1 MDTAWWKERSNSCQL
16 TSDPHTRAVLA
27 PGVRVHFK
35 TQTKC
40 TLRLPPNQNDG
51 DFLLSGSQNTCG
63 YSNCKVTCQSQDHT
77 WGAPKTLKPQ
87 CLEPSASEIWSF
99 GSDRQASSL
108 FFHLECPLPALGIL
122 EPVELAPI
130 PLSTWVLSVI
140 LLVFVHSELAPSTSI
155 SMAAVC
161 DAHGFRS
168 LQHPFTL
175 PDPSPASKGQKGVE
189 LSSGASPH
197 LTF

>member
-1 MDTAWWKERSNSCQL
+1 MYFEA
-16 TSDPHTRAVLA
+16 
-27 PGVRVHFK
+27 
-35 TQTKC
+35 
-40 TLRLPPNQNDG
+40 NQNDG

-63 YSNCKVTCQSQDHT
+63 YSNCKVTHQSQDHT
-77 WGAPKTLKPQ
+77 WGVPKTLKPQ

-108 FFHLECPLPALGIL
+108 FFHLECPLPVLGIL
-122 EPVELAPI
+122 ELVELAPI

-161 DAHGFRS
+161 DAHGFLS
-168 LQHPFTL
+168 LLMVFVPCGTL
-175 PDPSPASKGQKGVE
+175 LLSLTPPPASKGRKGVE